1 MERNSQKFKNQ
12 KMQSIYYR
20 GEIKKSLLLPITAIG
35 KNLKQTIEENIK
47 ATYEGKCITEGYIK
61 PHSSKIKTFSGGL
74 IIKGNLVSFE
84 VIFEC
89 EICYPVAGMVINC
102 VAQNITLAGISG
114 ISANETTSPIFVLVP
129 KDYHRDYN
137 NEYFNEIKV
146 GDKFNI
152 KVIETQFELNDS
164 RIALLGELKR
174 KEYEK

>member
-1 MERNSQKFKNQ
+1 
-12 KMQSIYYR
+12 
-20 GEIKKSLLLPITAIG
+20 
-35 KNLKQTIEENIK
+35 
-47 ATYEGKCITEGYIK
+47 
-61 PHSSKIKTFSGGL
+61 
-74 IIKGNLVSFE
+74 
-84 VIFEC
+84 
-89 EICYPVAGMVINC
+89 MVINC